1 MKPQFHL
8 PLMTY
13 PNPSSFSIVQNAVEL
28 ARYMDATLAASMQ
41 QDIMV
46 SSNHLRSPLADL
58 NDADE
63 EVSRFSTASA
73 DTLKEVLRD
82 YSEKGGVRSEILA
95 VPDREPFAAQTLAE
109 FSRAFDL
116 SIMEASEHMIPLIES
131 ILFASGRPIVV
142 FPTDNFCGRIDTVAI
157 AWDGSATLSRALTG
171 ARLFL
176 ETASRAILISA
187 VDDKQID
194 MRARDRFA
202 TVLGHAGFSVDI
214 RAVTAADGASAGH
227 AIQASAL
234 EGHADLLIAGAFGH
248 SKFRELVLGGVTRS
262 LLTRLEIP
270 ALLCH

>member
-8 PLMTY
+8 PLITY
-13 PNPSSFSIVQNAVEL
+13 PDPSSFSIVQNAVEL
-28 ARYMDATLAASMQ
+28 ARYVDATLTASMR
-41 QDIMV
+41 QDTIA
-46 SSNHLRSPLADL
+46 SSNHVRSSPANR

-63 EVSRFSTASA
+63 KLSRFSTASA
-73 DTLKEVLRD
+73 DTLKEVLHD
-82 YSEKGGVRSEILA
+82 YSKKGGVSSEILSIS
-95 VPDREPFAAQTLAE
+95 DREPFAAQTLAE
-109 FSRAFDL
+109 FSRAFEL
-116 SIMEASEHMIPLIES
+116 SIMEASAQMMPLIES

-142 FPTDNFCGRIDTVAI
+142 FPTDHFCGRIDTVAI

-176 ETASRAILISA
+176 EKASRAILISA

-202 TVLGHAGFSVDI
+202 TVLSNAGFSVDI
-214 RAVTAADGASAGH
+214 RDVATADGASPGH
-227 AIQASAL
+227 AIQVSAL
-234 EGHADLLIAGAFGH
+234 EGRADLLIAGAFGH
-248 SKFRELVLGGVTRS
+248 SRFRELVLGGVTRS